1 MNKTKSNKKKSC
13 RQVTSKKRE
22 LDEARNSRPVW
33 PCEPL
38 CAILPGAAGTDT
50 GQGCEG
56 GFEPVSEEL
65 ARTKGQAG

>member
-38 CAILPGAAGTDT
+38 CAILPEATGTDT
-50 GQGCEG
+50 AQAYSS
-56 GFEPVSEEL
+56 GFGPVFES
-65 ARTKGQAG
+65 